1 MSDVQLGLFGI
12 GLLLVLIGLRVPIGV
27 SMITVSF
34 AGIWSIMGWKVA
46 WGSLGVIPY
55 QFSTNWVLSSV
66 PMFLLLGFIC
76 YHARLT
82 EGLFRA
88 ARMWLS
94 GVPGGLAIS
103 GVLGCAGFASVCGS
117 SVACSAAMGRIAV
130 PEMMKQ
136 RYDAGLATG
145 TVAAGGTIGALI
157 PPSIIMIL
165 YGIIAQT
172 SITELFLGG
181 VTIGLLT
188 MVSYIVVILVRVKLN
203 PELAPSVK
211 EDIPTAEKV
220 KALKDVWPILLV
232 MVGIF
237 GGLFSGLFTPTE
249 AGAVGALLSC
259 VVALLARS
267 LTWERFKNAILE
279 TLLTTTGLLIIGI
292 GASLLQRFL
301 ALSGAGTY
309 ISELIIGQNAD
320 IAWVLLGIVMIYLL
334 LGMFLEPIGAML
346 LTLPIVL
353 PIISAADLSLV
364 WFGVVLTKLLE
375 TGMITPPVGMNV
387 FVIKGVVGNLIS
399 TTGIFKGILWF
410 LVADLVVLALM
421 MFFPDLV
428 LFLPNWARN

>member
-1 MSDVQLGLFGI
+1 MSDVHIGLAGI
-12 GLLLVLIGLRVPIGV
+12 GLLLALISLRVPIGV

-34 AGIWSIMGWKVA
+34 AGIWYLMGWNVA
-46 WGSLGVIPY
+46 WGSLGLIPY

-66 PMFLLLGFIC
+66 PMFLLLGFVC

-94 GVPGGLAIS
+94 GVPGGLAIA
-103 GVLGCAGFASVCGS
+103 GIFGCAGFASVCGS
-117 SVACSAAMGRIAV
+117 SVACAAAMGRIAV
-130 PEMMKQ
+130 PEMMKE
-136 RYDAGLATG
+136 RYSAELATG
-145 TVAAGGTIGALI
+145 TIAAGGTIGALI

-165 YGIIAQT
+165 YGVIAQT

-181 VTIGLLT
+181 VTIGLIT
-188 MVSYIVVILVRVKLN
+188 MVSYILVILVRVKLN
-203 PELAPSVK
+203 PALAPASAQTVLMSHK
-211 EDIPTAEKV
+211 LA
-220 KALKDVWPILLV
+220 ALKDVWPILLI
-232 MVGIF
+232 MLGIF

-259 VVALLARS
+259 VVALIARS

-279 TLLTTTGLLIIGI
+279 TLLTTTALLIIGI

-301 ALSGAGTY
+301 ALSGAGTF
-309 ISELIIGQNAD
+309 ISELVIDQNAD
-320 IAWVLLGIVMIYLL
+320 IVWVLMGIVLIYLL

-353 PIISAADLSLV
+353 PIINSADLSLV

-375 TGMITPPVGMNV
+375 IGMVTPPVGMNV

-399 TTGIFKGILWF
+399 TTGIFKGIMWF
-410 LVADLVVLALM
+410 LFADIVVLAIM
-421 MFFPDLV
+421 MFFPELV
-428 LFLPNWARN
+428 LFLPKLAK

>member
-1 MSDVQLGLFGI
+1 
-12 GLLLVLIGLRVPIGV
+12 
-27 SMITVSF
+27 
-34 AGIWSIMGWKVA
+34 MGWSVA

-66 PMFLLLGFIC
+66 PMFLLLGFVC

-103 GVLGCAGFASVCGS
+103 GILGCAGFASVCGS
-117 SVACSAAMGRIAV
+117 SVACAAAMGRIAV

-136 RYDAGLATG
+136 RYSAELATG
-145 TVAAGGTIGALI
+145 TIAAGGTIGALI

-181 VTIGLLT
+181 VAIGLLT
-188 MVSYIVVILVRVKLN
+188 MVSYIVVIVVRVKLN
-203 PELAPSVK
+203 PVLAPAST
-211 EDIPTAEKV
+211 EPIAMREKLA
-220 KALKDVWPILLV
+220 ALKDVWPILLV
-232 MVGIF
+232 MLGIF
-237 GGLFSGLFTPTE
+237 SGLFSGLFTPTE

-259 VVALLARS
+259 VVALIAKTLS
-267 LTWERFKNAILE
+267 WERFKNAILE
-279 TLLTTTGLLIIGI
+279 TLLTTTALLIIGI

-301 ALSGAGTY
+301 ALSGAGTF
-309 ISELIIGQNAD
+309 ISELIIDQNAD
-320 IAWVLLGIVMIYLL
+320 LVWILMGIVLIYLL

-353 PIISAADLSLV
+353 PIINSAGLSLV

-375 TGMITPPVGMNV
+375 IGMVTPPVGMNV
-387 FVIKGVVGNLIS
+387 FVIKGVVGDIIS
-399 TTGIFKGILWF
+399 TTGIFKGIMWF
-410 LVADLVVLALM
+410 LFADIVVLALM
-421 MFFPDLV
+421 MVFPDLV
-428 LFLPNWARN
+428 LFLPNLMK

>member
-1 MSDVQLGLFGI
+1 MSDVHIGLAGI
-12 GLLLVLIGLRVPIGV
+12 GLLLALISMRVPIGV

-34 AGIWSIMGWKVA
+34 AGIWYIMGWSVA
-46 WGSLGVIPY
+46 WGSLGLIPY

-66 PMFLLLGFIC
+66 PMFLLLGFVC

-94 GVPGGLAIS
+94 GVPGGLAIA
-103 GVLGCAGFASVCGS
+103 GIFGCAGFASVCGS
-117 SVACSAAMGRIAV
+117 SVACAAAMGRIAV

-136 RYDAGLATG
+136 RYSAELATG
-145 TVAAGGTIGALI
+145 TIAAGGTIGALI

-165 YGIIAQT
+165 YGVIAQT

-181 VTIGLLT
+181 VTIGLIT
-188 MVSYIVVILVRVKLN
+188 MLSYIVVILIRVKLN
-203 PELAPSVK
+203 PALAPSMTEAVSMADK
-211 EDIPTAEKV
+211 LA
-220 KALKDVWPILLV
+220 ALKDVWPILLI
-232 MVGIF
+232 MLGIF

-259 VVALLARS
+259 VVALIARS

-279 TLLTTTGLLIIGI
+279 TLLTTTALLIIGI

-301 ALSGAGTY
+301 ALSGAGTFV
-309 ISELIIGQNAD
+309 SELIIDQNAD
-320 IAWVLLGIVMIYLL
+320 IVWVLIGIVLIYLL

-353 PIISAADLSLV
+353 PIINSADLSLV

-375 TGMITPPVGMNV
+375 IGMISPPVGMNV
-387 FVIKGVVGNLIS
+387 FVIKGVVGNIVS
-399 TTGIFKGILWF
+399 TTGIFKGIMWF
-410 LVADLVVLALM
+410 LLADFVVLALM
-421 MFFPDLV
+421 MIFPEIV
-428 LFLPNWARN
+428 LFLPNLTK

>member
-1 MSDVQLGLFGI
+1 MTDVQVGLVGI
-12 GLLLVLIGLRVPIGV
+12 GLLLALISLRVPIGV

-34 AGIWSIMGWKVA
+34 SGIWYIMGWSVA

-66 PMFLLLGFIC
+66 PMFLLLGFVC

-94 GVPGGLAIS
+94 AVPGGLAIS
-103 GVLGCAGFASVCGS
+103 GILGCAGFASVCGS
-117 SVACSAAMGRIAV
+117 SVACAAAMGRIAV

-136 RYDAGLATG
+136 RYSAELATG
-145 TVAAGGTIGALI
+145 TIAAGGTIGALI

-188 MVSYIVVILVRVKLN
+188 MVSYIVVIVVRVKLN
-203 PELAPSVK
+203 PELAPASDEAV
-211 EDIPTAEKV
+211 TMREKLS
-220 KALKDVWPILLV
+220 ALKDVWPILLV
-232 MVGIF
+232 MLGIF

-259 VVALLARS
+259 IVAMIAGTLN
-267 LTWERFKNAILE
+267 WERFKNAILE
-279 TLLTTTGLLIIGI
+279 TLLTTTALLIIGI

-301 ALSGAGTY
+301 ALSGAGTF

-320 IAWVLLGIVMIYLL
+320 IVWILMGIVLIYLL

-353 PIISAADLSLV
+353 PIINSADLSLV

-375 TGMITPPVGMNV
+375 IGMVTPPVGMNV

-399 TTGIFKGILWF
+399 TTGIFKGIMWF
-410 LVADLVVLALM
+410 LFADLIVLALM
-421 MFFPDLV
+421 MIFPDIV
-428 LFLPNWARN
+428 LFLPAMAK